1 MNVKKFFGIIVLLSA
16 LFSMVWFTIKWW
28 WFLPVLIIV
37 SFAIQVI
44 DKVIKIKNDDRE
56 DIPNS
61 DGNPE

>member
-1 MNVKKFFGIIVLLSA
+1 MNVKKFFGIIVLLLA

-37 SFAIQVI
+37 SFVIQVI

-61 DGNPE
+61 EGNPE